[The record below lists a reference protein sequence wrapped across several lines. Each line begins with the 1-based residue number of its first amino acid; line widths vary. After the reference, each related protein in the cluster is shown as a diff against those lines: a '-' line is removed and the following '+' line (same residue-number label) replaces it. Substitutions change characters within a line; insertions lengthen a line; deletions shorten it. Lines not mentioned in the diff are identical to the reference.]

1 MNTCLKSREAGFTL
15 IEVLVVVIIVAIL
28 AAVAFPIYQ
37 NYVKGAYASDAQS
50 AIGSIFNA
58 AQMYYQDTGQY
69 PTSVDELQPKYMQL
83 NKSTER
89 QWDFTIIGSGDE
101 LSQIQAT
108 STEEM
113 KQGAG
118 KEITYEVETGLFKGY
133 GFDEEEGNG

>member
-1 MNTCLKSREAGFTL
+1 MKQNLRTRESGFTL

-50 AIGSIFNA
+50 AIGSIWNA
-58 AQMYYQDTGQY
+58 AQMYYQDRGEWPDDVEGQL
-69 PTSVDELQPKYMQL
+69 EPKYISL
-83 NKSTER
+83 KNATKR
-89 QWDFTIIGSGDE
+89 QWTFTIIGGGDGVSE
-101 LSQIQAT
+101 ITAL

-118 KEITYEVETGLFKGY
+118 KEVRFDTDRGEFTGY
-133 GFDEEEGNG
+133 GFDEE

>member
-1 MNTCLKSREAGFTL
+1 MNTCPKTRQAGFTL

-50 AIGSIFNA
+50 AIGSIYNA

-69 PTSVDELQPKYMQL
+69 PQDVEEMQPKYL
-83 NKSTER
+83 KINASTER
-89 QWDFTIIGSGDE
+89 QWQFTIIGSGDE
-101 LSQIQAT
+101 LSQISAV
-108 STEEM
+108 STDEM

-118 KEITYEVETGLFKGY
+118 KEVIYNVEDGQFTGY
-133 GFDEEEGNG
+133 GFDEEI

>member
-1 MNTCLKSREAGFTL
+1 MKQNLRTRESGFTL

-50 AIGSIFNA
+50 AIGSIWNA
-58 AQMYYQDTGQY
+58 AQMYYQDMGEW
-69 PTSVDELQPKYMQL
+69 PSSVREDLEPKYISIKEATHM
-83 NKSTER
+83 K
-89 QWDFTIIGSGDE
+89 WDCEIVGADPVT
-101 LSQIQAT
+101 QITAM

-118 KEITYEVETGLFKGY
+118 HEVVYNTETGKFTGY
-133 GFDEEEGNG
+133 GFDEEE

>member
-1 MNTCLKSREAGFTL
+1 MKQNLITRESGFTL

-50 AIGSIFNA
+50 AIGSIWNA
-58 AQMYYQDTGQY
+58 SQMYYQDLGEW
-69 PTSVDELQPKYMQL
+69 PSSVEEDLEPKYIL
-83 NKSTER
+83 LKEATKL
-89 QWDFTIIGSGDE
+89 QWDFEIVGADPVT
-101 LSQIQAT
+101 QVTAM

-118 KEITYEVETGLFKGY
+118 HEVVYNCETGKFTGY
-133 GFDEEEGNG
+133 GFDEEVN

>member
-50 AIGSIFNA
+50 AIGSIWNA
-58 AQMYYQDTGQY
+58 SQMYYQDMGEWPDDIEQ
-69 PTSVDELQPKYMQL
+69 LQPKYIDI
-83 NKSTER
+83 KTSTER
-89 QWDFTIIGSGDE
+89 QWSFTIIGGGDGISE
-101 LSQIQAT
+101 ITAV

-118 KEITYEVETGLFKGY
+118 HEIRFLTEEGTFSGY
-133 GFDEEEGNG
+133 GFDEEI

>member
-1 MNTCLKSREAGFTL
+1 MYQNLRTRESGFTL

-50 AIGSIFNA
+50 AIGSIWNA
-58 AQMYYQDTGQY
+58 AQMYYQDRGEWPDDVTTQL
-69 PTSVDELQPKYMQL
+69 EPKYISM
-83 NKSTER
+83 KSATTR
-89 QWDFTIIGSGDE
+89 QWVFTIIGGGDGI
-101 LSQIQAT
+101 SQITAL

-118 KEITYEVETGLFKGY
+118 HEVIYLTETGKFSGY
-133 GFDEEEGNG
+133 GFDEEK

>member
-1 MNTCLKSREAGFTL
+1 MNQNLRTRESGFTL

-50 AIGSIFNA
+50 AIGSIWNA
-58 AQMYYQDTGQY
+58 AQMYYQDKGEWPDDIDQL
-69 PTSVDELQPKYMQL
+69 EPKYISL
-83 NKSTER
+83 KNATKRNWS
-89 QWDFTIIGSGDE
+89 FTIIGGGDGVSE
-101 LSQIQAT
+101 ITAL

-118 KEITYEVETGLFKGY
+118 KEVRYDTDLGEFQGY
-133 GFDEEEGNG
+133 GFDDEGE

>member
-1 MNTCLKSREAGFTL
+1 MKMNLRTRESGFTL

-50 AIGSIFNA
+50 AIGSIWNA
-58 AQMYYQDTGQY
+58 AQMYYQDRGEWPDDVEGQL
-69 PTSVDELQPKYMQL
+69 EPKYIQL
-83 NKSTER
+83 KRATKR
-89 QWDFTIIGSGDE
+89 QWVFTIIGGGDGISE
-101 LSQIQAT
+101 ITAL

-118 KEITYEVETGLFKGY
+118 HEVRYDTENGKFNGY
-133 GFDEEEGNG
+133 GFDEEE

>member
-1 MNTCLKSREAGFTL
+1 MKQNLRTRESGFTL

-50 AIGSIFNA
+50 AIGSIWNA
-58 AQMYYQDTGQY
+58 AQMYYQDKGEWPDDVEGQL
-69 PTSVDELQPKYMQL
+69 EPKYIKM
-83 NKSTER
+83 KAATKR
-89 QWDFTIIGSGDE
+89 QWVFTMIGGGDGISE
-101 LSQIQAT
+101 ITAI

-118 KEITYEVETGLFKGY
+118 HEVRYNTDLGKFSGY
-133 GFDEEEGNG
+133 GFDEGE

>member
-1 MNTCLKSREAGFTL
+1 MKQNLRIRESGFTL

-50 AIGSIFNA
+50 AIGSIWNA
-58 AQMYYQDTGQY
+58 AQMYYQDRGEWPDDVEGQL
-69 PTSVDELQPKYMQL
+69 EPKYISMK
-83 NKSTER
+83 NATKR
-89 QWDFTIIGSGDE
+89 QWVFTIIGGGDGISE
-101 LSQIQAT
+101 ITAL

-118 KEITYEVETGLFKGY
+118 HEVRYTTDDGKFTGY
-133 GFDEEEGNG
+133 GFDEEE

>member
-1 MNTCLKSREAGFTL
+1 MKQNLRIRESGFTL

-50 AIGSIFNA
+50 AIGSIWNA
-58 AQMYYQDTGQY
+58 AQMYYQDRGEWPDDVEGQL
-69 PTSVDELQPKYMQL
+69 EPKYIQM
-83 NKSTER
+83 KSATKR
-89 QWDFTIIGSGDE
+89 QWVFTIIGGGDGISE
-101 LSQIQAT
+101 ITAL

-118 KEITYEVETGLFKGY
+118 HEVRYETENGKFTGY
-133 GFDEEEGNG
+133 GFDEEE

>member
-1 MNTCLKSREAGFTL
+1 MKTCLKSREAGFTL

-58 AQMYYQDTGQY
+58 AQMYYQDRGQY
-69 PTSVDELQPKYMQL
+69 PQQIEDLEPKYMQL
-83 NKSTER
+83 NKSTTR
-89 QWDFTIIGSGDE
+89 QWQFSIIGSGDE
-101 LSQIQAT
+101 LTQIQAV

-113 KQGAG
+113 RQGAG
-118 KEITYEVETGLFKGY
+118 KEIIYEVDTGEFTGY
-133 GFDEEEGNG
+133 GFEEEL

>member
-1 MNTCLKSREAGFTL
+1 MKQNLRTRESGFTL

-50 AIGSIFNA
+50 AIGSIWNA
-58 AQMYYQDTGQY
+58 AQMYYQDKGEWPDDVEGQL
-69 PTSVDELQPKYMQL
+69 EPKYIKM
-83 NKSTER
+83 KAATKR
-89 QWDFTIIGSGDE
+89 QWVFTMIGGGDGISE
-101 LSQIQAT
+101 ITAI

-118 KEITYEVETGLFKGY
+118 HEVSYNTDLGKFSGY
-133 GFDEEEGNG
+133 GFDEEE